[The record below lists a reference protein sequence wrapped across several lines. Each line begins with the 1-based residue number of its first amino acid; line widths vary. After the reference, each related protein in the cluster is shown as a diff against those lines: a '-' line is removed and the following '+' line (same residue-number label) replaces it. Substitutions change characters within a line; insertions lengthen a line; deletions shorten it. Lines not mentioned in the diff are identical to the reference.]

1 MLDAQTCLELVNH
14 AGGSPCDGSFNLWHD
29 ASTLPLVIVVFFTL
43 HLLCFAL

>member
-14 AGGSPCDGSFNLWHD
+14 AGEPPSDGRLELWD
-29 ASTLPLVIVVFFTL
+29 EAGALPLTIVVFFAL